1 MAKLNLQSS
10 PGSNAGE
17 KYAKTMR
24 IADIIVDPE
33 FSKVFD
39 INKEVEQDITESIK
53 KDGYDKSQP
62 VVVWKG
68 ENILLDG
75 HTRRKSS
82 IAAGLEEILVTEK
95 DFENRAAA
103 LNYVY
108 ERQVVRRNLTG
119 GEILTA
125 IKMMPTGK
133 GLSIAKLAE
142 RLGVSKSTVNK
153 AIDVV
158 KNSSDE
164 DIQAINSGDMTIYEA
179 NAKNRKARQGNPIDK
194 EIENQERLPDFS
206 DFLRTFLVE
215 AIVILTEANQQA
227 AVNLLFNHF
236 LEAQDEQEEFY
247 QILPENIKEKFLDE
261 KVY

>member
-1 MAKLNLQSS
+1 
-10 PGSNAGE
+10 
-17 KYAKTMR
+17 
-24 IADIIVDPE
+24 
-33 FSKVFD
+33 
-39 INKEVEQDITESIK
+39 
-53 KDGYDKSQP
+53 
-62 VVVWKG
+62 
-68 ENILLDG
+68 
-75 HTRRKSS
+75 
-82 IAAGLEEILVTEK
+82 
-95 DFENRAAA
+95 
-103 LNYVY
+103 
-108 ERQVVRRNLTG
+108 
-119 GEILTA
+119 
-125 IKMMPTGK
+125 MMPTGK

-206 DFLRTFLVE
+206 AFLRTFLVE

-236 LEAQDEQEEFY
+236 LETQDEQEEFY
-247 QILPENIKEKFLDE
+247 QILPENIKEKLLDE